1 MTYPDPYDQK
11 NSILRQKQLDEI
23 YDEITQVYLSND
35 FPWIVGF
42 SGGKDSTATLQLV
55 WSALQRLPRE
65 KLSKHV
71 YIVASDTLVEAP
83 AIAER
88 IESSLRWMNEAAKAA
103 GLPFSAYKVVPAVDD
118 SFWVN
123 LIGRGY
129 PAPYARFRWCTER
142 MKIKPINRFIIE
154 KVTEHGEVVV
164 VLGVR
169 KLESATR
176 EQVINLHKITG
187 NRLSRHAMLPGA
199 YVYTP
204 IEDFTVK
211 DVWDYLE
218 LFPNPWGVDN
228 ELLRELYQ
236 SAQGECPLVID
247 TLTPSC
253 GNTRFGCWVCTVVDQ
268 DRSMEA
274 MTESGDAWM
283 KPLLEFRDVLVST
296 QDPANKPEQRS
307 LVRRNGQVWIRD
319 SDNKL
324 IYGPYAFDEGKQFRQ
339 ELLRRLLQTQTK
351 VRALGPD
358 PHIRLIQPEELHAI
372 RRIWRSEE
380 GDWTDTLPQIY
391 AQETGETLDW
401 VQNDTGIFGVQE
413 EKLLREVCE
422 ARGIPH
428 KLVKLLLGVVQDHD
442 GMRRRYN
449 IYAKYDEILRR
460 DWRSDEEILAS
471 VPQLAT
477 AVGEGGEE

>member
-11 NSILRQKQLDEI
+11 NSILRQKPLDEI
-23 YDEITQVYLSND
+23 YDEIAQVYLSNH
-35 FPWIVGF
+35 FPWVVGF

-55 WSALQRLPRE
+55 WHALQRVPRE

-71 YIVASDTLVEAP
+71 YVVASDTLVEAP

-88 IESSLRWMNEAAKAA
+88 IETSMRRMNEAAKAA
-103 GLPFSAYKVVPAVDD
+103 GLPLSAHKVVPAVDD

-142 MKIKPINRFIIE
+142 MKIKPINRFIME

-218 LFPNPWGVDN
+218 LFLNPWGVDN

-283 KPLLEFRDVLVST
+283 KPLLEFRDVLAST

-319 SDNKL
+319 ADNKL

-339 ELLRRLLQTQTK
+339 ELLRRLLQTQAK

-358 PHIRLIQPEELHAI
+358 PHMRLIQSEELHAI

-391 AQETGETLDW
+391 AQETGETLEW
-401 VQNDTGIFGVQE
+401 VQDDTGVFGVQE
-413 EKLLREVCE
+413 EKLLHEVCE

-442 GMRRRYN
+442 GMRRRHN

-471 VPQLAT
+471 VPQLAA
-477 AVGEGGEE
+477 AVGEGGSE